1 MAGPITQAGE
11 EVVSALGRFDPSNLD
26 ELEGVFPDLKELFEG
41 LAAGIKGLSAKF
53 GDDLPVKPHVAEAIG
68 ELGAALAGLGDAAE
82 EAHSLFLTAHEDEIN
97 RIRNPRPNERIWD
110 TTANQ

>member
-11 EVVSALGRFDPSNLD
+11 EVVAALGRFDPSNLE
-26 ELEGVFPDLKELFEG
+26 ELEGIFPDLDQLIQG
-41 LAAGIKGLSAKF
+41 LAGGLRGLSAKF

-68 ELGAALAGLGDAAE
+68 EIAATLAGVADAVQ
-82 EAHSLFLTAHEDEIN
+82 EAHGLFRTAHADEIE
-97 RIRNPRPNERIWD
+97 RIENPRPNERIWD